1 MRVIPVLVLIAMLP
15 IAAAATSVH
24 IEWDL
29 GDPVDGERRYV
40 EHFPSSNVD
49 CDACVETTEDDIVV
63 QWWRYS
69 DQTGS
74 SWPDDDAKNRAD
86 NAGIGWNESRSMIN
100 GNNSEE
106 RQRLV
111 DVKGTLSIRSDLE
124 DQYYLAGNLTV
135 EPLVEIRNDVM
146 MQILFVEENSED
158 DHGRELTYLVRD
170 LTSEVGFY
178 RTDGNVSQVDVAVS
192 YEHLVAAGV
201 DLSEEQYGWKVL
213 IAVIGAQADS
223 VEPPGV
229 IALYETDV
237 PTSSEDVAFLDY
249 LPPLVFIAVMLAIVF
264 TVVRSSFNQ
273 EHGLP
278 EVRAWWKDGNDPA
291 IVIELETKRRDVAL
305 SLIHI

>member
-24 IEWDL
+24 IEWDV
-29 GDPVDGERRYV
+29 GNPVDGERRYV
-40 EHFPSSNVD
+40 EHFPNSNVD

-106 RQRLV
+106 RQHLV
-111 DVKGTLSIRSDLE
+111 DVKGTLSIRSDLD

-146 MQILFVEENSED
+146 MQILFVEENSE
-158 DHGRELTYLVRD
+158 E
-170 LTSEVGFY
+170 
-178 RTDGNVSQVDVAVS
+178 
-192 YEHLVAAGV
+192 
-201 DLSEEQYGWKVL
+201 
-213 IAVIGAQADS
+213 IM
-223 VEPPGV
+223 VE
-229 IALYETDV
+229 
-237 PTSSEDVAFLDY
+237 
-249 LPPLVFIAVMLAIVF
+249 
-264 TVVRSSFNQ
+264 N
-273 EHGLP
+273 
-278 EVRAWWKDGNDPA
+278 
-291 IVIELETKRRDVAL
+291 
-305 SLIHI
+305 